1 MNNKIKLFIAIIIP
15 MIVWAIS
22 WFATSNSIS
31 SWYTYLEK
39 PFFNPPNWIFWPV
52 WTILYII
59 IWISFYIVWKNNFW
73 IKKITTKII
82 YFLQL
87 FFNFTWSFSF
97 FYFENP
103 LLWLVNISILWILI
117 VLNIYYFYKINKTSG
132 LILIPYLL
140 WVSFASLLN
149 LYIFLLN

>member
-15 MIVWAIS
+15 IIVWAIS

-117 VLNIYYFYKINKTSG
+117 VLNIYYFYKINKISW